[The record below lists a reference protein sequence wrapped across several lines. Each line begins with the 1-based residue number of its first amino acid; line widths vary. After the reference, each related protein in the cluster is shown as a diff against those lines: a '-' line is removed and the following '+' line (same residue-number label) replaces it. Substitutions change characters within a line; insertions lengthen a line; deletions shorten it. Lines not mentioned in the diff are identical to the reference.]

1 MNDWSLEL
9 QRLLAIQNEHAN
21 LVAEL
26 VTQQRWEEAEK
37 RANRWAAIQRKV
49 DEHLAKGRKGGG
61 K

>member
-21 LVAEL
+21 MVAEL
-26 VTQQRWEEAEK
+26 VYTDGLDEAQDE
-37 RANRWAAIQRKV
+37 AAIWAAIRRKV
-49 DEHLAKGRKGGG
+49 EEHLAKGRKGGG